1 MKAKSIKESSVSLS
15 CVMLPQDAN
24 TMGNVHGGVIM
35 KHIDNTAAVAAIR
48 HVRSNAVTA
57 SIDRLDFHSPVFV
70 GNLLKLRASINYTG
84 KTSMEIG
91 VRVETEDLLTGE
103 VHHTAS
109 AYLTFVAL
117 DENGRPK
124 EIPPVIIESDKEIR
138 RNREAAER
146 RKRRLAERQSEEKG
160 R

>member
-1 MKAKSIKESSVSLS
+1 MKAKSIKESSVRLS
-15 CVMLPQDAN
+15 HVMLPQDAN

-35 KHIDNTAAVAAIR
+35 KHVDNAAAVVAIR

-138 RNREAAER
+138 RNREAVER